1 MTICALDYGFTVPLS
16 FELRVLFRRS
26 CLFRL
31 FITVSHFCYH
41 VVYNLIGYQ
50 VTNLICAELIIL

>member
-16 FELRVLFRRS
+16 FELRVLFRHT

-31 FITVSHFCYH
+31 FIIVSHFCY
-41 VVYNLIGYQ
+41 LF
-50 VTNLICAELIIL
+50 II